1 MCVPRPVG
9 TRGGVGWMRGPC
21 ACPRPSVTILPHG
34 TPTNRIATRT
44 STRLP
49 PCPTSAPC
57 PYRTG
62 IHAFPSLVVKNHQD
76 GAAPLPHSVVNIHQD
91 RGRHITGFGRQH
103 SLSCTPPIYRPLPA
117 VPLSRFTSE
126 LV

>member
-44 STRLP
+44 STRPP
-49 PCPTSAPC
+49 PCPSSAPC

-62 IHAFPSLVVKNHQD
+62 IHAFPSLVVN
-76 GAAPLPHSVVNIHQD
+76 NHQD